1 MSMAAKRRANV
12 VWERDLAHGS
22 GRVTLGS
29 GALPDFPVSWPSR
42 AEESS
47 GGKTSPEE
55 LLASAQAACF
65 SMALSAQLGRN
76 GTPPER
82 LNVTAECTFDKVGE
96 GYKVTSM
103 VISVRGKVPKID
115 QAKFEELAKAAA
127 QNCPISSAL
136 RGNVPITETATL
148 E

>member
-1 MSMAAKRRANV
+1 MAAKRRANV
-12 VWERDLAHGS
+12 IWERDLVHGS
-22 GRVTLGS
+22 GKVSLAS

-55 LLASAQAACF
+55 LLAAAQAACF

-96 GYKVTSM
+96 GYKVTTM
-103 VISVRGKVPKID
+103 EISVRGKVPKID
-115 QAKFEELAKAAA
+115 NEKFEELAKNAAA
-127 QNCPISSAL
+127 NCPISSAL
-136 RGNVPITETATL
+136 KGNVQITGSATL